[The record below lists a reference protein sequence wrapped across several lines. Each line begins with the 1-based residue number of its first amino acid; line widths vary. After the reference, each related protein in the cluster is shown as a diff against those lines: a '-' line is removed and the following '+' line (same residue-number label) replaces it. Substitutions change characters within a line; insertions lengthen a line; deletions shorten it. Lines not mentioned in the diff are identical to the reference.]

1 MIRKAENAGEG
12 ERIKKLVWVQFV
24 MTEWYW
30 FLTGKE
36 KVKEESRLSHYNDKP
51 VIKMLLRDVQLVLK
65 TLIVFREAFPETS
78 NFEDVM
84 KEEFNERADVYVE
97 RESE

>member
-1 MIRKAENAGEG
+1 
-12 ERIKKLVWVQFV
+12 
-24 MTEWYW
+24 MT
-30 FLTGKE
+30 
-36 KVKEESRLSHYNDKP
+36 HYNDRP
-51 VIKMLLRDVQLVLK
+51 TIKMLLRDVQLVLR

>member
-1 MIRKAENAGEG
+1 MKHEAENAGEG
-12 ERIKKLVWVQFV
+12 ERIKKLVRVHFAI
-24 MTEWYW
+24 TEWYW

-36 KVKEESRLSHYNDKP
+36 KIREESRLSYYNDKP
-51 VIKMLLRDVQLVLK
+51 TIKMLLRDVQLVLRS
-65 TLIVFREAFPETS
+65 LIVFREAFPETS
-78 NFEDVM
+78 SFEDVM